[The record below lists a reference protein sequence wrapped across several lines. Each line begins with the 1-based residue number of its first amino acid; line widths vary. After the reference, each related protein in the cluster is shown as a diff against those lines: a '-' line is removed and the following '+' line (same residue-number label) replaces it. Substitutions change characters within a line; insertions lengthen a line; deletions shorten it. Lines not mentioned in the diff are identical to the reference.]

1 MRCSA
6 DPEKQD
12 NQLVPTSTKL
22 TCSGIDLVGYA
33 IASLVLPNHPIE
45 GQAGTMLTCC
55 GTDLVGQAGGRNTC
69 NVMLIKRDMQHVDD
83 VLCGILLASQTG
95 TTLMCTLLLS
105 SARRKRVLQC

>member
-1 MRCSA
+1 MWCSFSESNRHHADVYFCYLVRGTGVRCSA

-12 NQLVPTSTKL
+12 NQLVPTSTKM

-55 GTDLVGQAGGRNTC
+55 GTDLVGQAG
-69 NVMLIKRDMQHVDD
+69 
-83 VLCGILLASQTG
+83 A
-95 TTLMCTLLLS
+95 
-105 SARRKRVLQC
+105 